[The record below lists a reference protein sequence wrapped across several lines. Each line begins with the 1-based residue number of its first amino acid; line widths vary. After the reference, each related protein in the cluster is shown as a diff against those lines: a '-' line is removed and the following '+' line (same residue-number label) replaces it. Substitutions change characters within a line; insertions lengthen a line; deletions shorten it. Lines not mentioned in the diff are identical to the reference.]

1 MAHNAAI
8 TDSQSAASSPRCTIA
23 SRNATCLP
31 RQGPAKLERHGEHTP
46 ARVIVRVLQRILAL
60 TALVWHND
68 RTGGPVADHGK
79 ALPTE
84 LTDAGRVQ
92 LHAASVAVRTIE
104 KQMLAPLTPS
114 AQQRLLADLAAC
126 AAALTGNLAPH
137 RTSTQSA
144 TDPKNPTPP
153 SRHERPRQPV
163 RRQSR
168 GGPET
173 PKIGQSNALAG
184 AALGQDLSEPV
195 LQQTG

>member
-1 MAHNAAI
+1 VSTIDDHSETPFPSERRSQQIREPAWRTTPRSLTLKALLHRHAAL
-8 TDSQSAASSPRCTIA
+8 
-23 SRNATCLP
+23 SRRGTPPALP

-104 KQMLAPLTPS
+104 KQVLAPLTPS

-126 AAALTGNLAPH
+126 AAALTGEP
-137 RTSTQSA
+137 RT
-144 TDPKNPTPP
+144 
-153 SRHERPRQPV
+153 R
-163 RRQSR
+163 
-168 GGPET
+168 
-173 PKIGQSNALAG
+173 SNEHTVG
-184 AALGQDLSEPV
+184 D
-195 LQQTG
+195 